1 MMGPLEFLVIGF
13 PGNKFKGEIL
23 PELVTL
29 RAKGIIR
36 MIDVSLIRKDEEGN
50 TVVLEFSDLK
60 GEEAEAF
67 GPFAGDLVNWFAQD
81 DIEGVIAEMPNNC
94 SAAMMLF
101 EHAWAAKLRETILR
115 ADGQLILDGRVPP
128 EAVEMAAALI
138 ELETPID

>member
-13 PGNKFKGEIL
+13 PGNKFRGEIL

-29 RAKGIIR
+29 RANGIIR
-36 MIDVSLIRKDEEGN
+36 MIDVELIRKDEEGN
-50 TVVLEFSDLK
+50 TLVLEFSDLE

-81 DIEGVIAEMPNNC
+81 DIDGAIAEMPNNC

-101 EHAWAAKLRETILR
+101 EHTWAAKLREAILR
-115 ADGQLILDGRVPP
+115 ADGQMILNGRVSP
-128 EAVEMAAALI
+128 EAVEAAAALI
-138 ELETPID
+138 ELESATD